1 MTKLPYKVLY
11 ILWALLFALTAWLG
25 FVPPADEKAAT
36 LYRILAG
43 VFFVPPW
50 MIMLKCR
57 SEGNPKHNL
66 VIKYLSI
73 ASLSATMVLMAL
85 NVLSINWS
93 ETLGTALNAALTIVS
108 APMIC
113 GQAYFL
119 GLFMWGILL
128 MGASSR
134 N

>member
-1 MTKLPYKVLY
+1 M
-11 ILWALLFALTAWLG
+11 F
-25 FVPPADEKAAT
+25 
-36 LYRILAG
+36 
-43 VFFVPPW
+43 
-50 MIMLKCR
+50 MLKCR

>member
-1 MTKLPYKVLY
+1 MAKSRTDG
-11 ILWALLFALTAWLG
+11 I
-25 FVPPADEKAAT
+25 
-36 LYRILAG
+36 
-43 VFFVPPW
+43 
-50 MIMLKCR
+50 
-57 SEGNPKHNL
+57 PKHRTL
-66 VIKYLSI
+66 IKFLCF
-73 ASLSATMVLMAL
+73 ASLGTTAVLMVL
-85 NVLSINWS
+85 NILSVNWPES
-93 ETLGTALNAALTIVS
+93 VGTALNAALTIVS